1 MACGKLLYLSPF
13 LFLFSPGYGERLTKM
28 PSSSSHLFP
37 VSFFLFL
44 VLRGFFLP
52 SVPSSSAIRHPST
65 KSGDKTKRNKK
76 KTRNKKKDR
85 GGGGEKGAAAGG
97 DCDKKTPAADAQRFP
112 YFLPE
117 NYRREKIHGISKP
130 PPPPLHTLFM
140 QYMSHT
146 QARTKPSPPP
156 LHRTTERRKPL
167 SCSGGRAPAFLSPSF
182 PAYFPKKKVSRPR
195 AWKIGADAI
204 VGSVVV

>member
-1 MACGKLLYLSPF
+1 MGRDSQKCPPRPRICSPF
-13 LFLFSPGYGERLTKM
+13 LSFSFLSYD
-28 PSSSSHLFP
+28 
-37 VSFFLFL
+37 
-44 VLRGFFLP
+44 GFFCRLSP
-52 SVPSSSAIRHPST
+52 PPPRYVILRRKVAT
-65 KSGDKTKRNKK
+65 KQRG
-76 KTRNKKKDR
+76 TRRRRGIKKKDR

-146 QARTKPSPPP
+146 QARTKPLSTEQQRGENRYRVREGGP
-156 LHRTTERRKPL
+156 LHFRHL
-167 SCSGGRAPAFLSPSF
+167 VF
-182 PAYFPKKKVSRPR
+182 PRISQKKVSRPR

-204 VGSVVV
+204 VGSVVIACAA